1 MAKVYTMG
9 ELERARKKAQIR
21 EWVQDKKDKA
31 TNWCYAHKNEILTYG
46 PVVVSGI
53 AAGAKMLSKHTA
65 QAKEQDLKD
74 LYKQR
79 REQHERKK
87 LCSGN
92 GEMDGR
98 GRYQEHLQRQLDI
111 HERGN
116 CRSIS
121 CSRKQRD

>member
-74 LYKQR
+74 LYVYSHRTGTISNCVENSKHPSGQNLIV
-79 REQHERKK
+79 ESVPERTNMIFS
-87 LCSGN
+87 LT
-92 GEMDGR
+92 
-98 GRYQEHLQRQLDI
+98 
-111 HERGN
+111 
-116 CRSIS
+116 
-121 CSRKQRD
+121 

>member
-53 AAGAKMLSKHTA
+53 AAGAKMLSKHA
-65 QAKEQDLKD
+65 DL
-74 LYKQR
+74 
-79 REQHERKK
+79 
-87 LCSGN
+87 C
-92 GEMDGR
+92 R
-98 GRYQEHLQRQLDI
+98 GTD
-111 HERGN
+111 
-116 CRSIS
+116 
-121 CSRKQRD
+121 

>member
-74 LYKQR
+74 LYVYSHRTGHYIKLR
-79 REQHERKK
+79 RKLKTSEWAEFDRRKRD
-87 LCSGN
+87 
-92 GEMDGR
+92 GENE
-98 GRYQEHLQRQLDI
+98 YDI
-111 HERGN
+111 LADMKVLG
-116 CRSIS
+116 
-121 CSRKQRD
+121 